1 MRIVGVSYGS
11 PPVGPTSEAAFERKP
26 WIRRLA
32 AYLSELFV
40 ASVVMVRKVQRCDLG
55 FGLAFAI
62 EALRPLRS
70 GTRLAAWQSDSE
82 FVAAAELVTVVVAAA
97 ALDIV
102 AAADGD
108 DVGDGGC
115 GEGLRSPDLVRD
127 WTAADG
133 GRCSASGLVPAVRM
147 PV

>member
-1 MRIVGVSYGS
+1 
-11 PPVGPTSEAAFERKP
+11 
-26 WIRRLA
+26 
-32 AYLSELFV
+32 
-40 ASVVMVRKVQRCDLG
+40 MVRKVQRCDLV
-55 FGLAFAI
+55 FGLAFSI

-82 FVAAAELVTVVVAAA
+82 FVVAAELVTVVVAAA

-115 GEGLRSPDLVRD
+115 GEGRRSPDLVRG
-127 WTAADG
+127 WTAAADG
-133 GRCSASGLVPAVRM
+133 ERCSASGLVQAVRM

>member
-1 MRIVGVSYGS
+1 M
-11 PPVGPTSEAAFERKP
+11 
-26 WIRRLA
+26 
-32 AYLSELFV
+32 
-40 ASVVMVRKVQRCDLG
+40 MVRKVQRCDLG

-97 ALDIV
+97 VLDIV

-133 GRCSASGLVPAVRM
+133 GRCSASGLVLAVRM

>member
-1 MRIVGVSYGS
+1 M
-11 PPVGPTSEAAFERKP
+11 
-26 WIRRLA
+26 
-32 AYLSELFV
+32 
-40 ASVVMVRKVQRCDLG
+40 
-55 FGLAFAI
+55 
-62 EALRPLRS
+62 
-70 GTRLAAWQSDSE
+70 
-82 FVAAAELVTVVVAAA
+82 AAAELVTVVVAAA

-115 GEGLRSPDLVRD
+115 GEGLRSPDLARD

-133 GRCSASGLVPAVRM
+133 GRCSASGWVQAERM